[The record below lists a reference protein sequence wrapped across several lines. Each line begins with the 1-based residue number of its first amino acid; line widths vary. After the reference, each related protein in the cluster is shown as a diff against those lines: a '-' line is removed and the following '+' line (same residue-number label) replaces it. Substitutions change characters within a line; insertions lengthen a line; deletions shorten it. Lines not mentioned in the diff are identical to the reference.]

1 MMFFLFVALA
11 VAFGS
16 VSVTAAPACN
26 RTWALANDNVYFI
39 TTTHPFIYI
48 EDSDVES
55 QYISIISKLFLNR
68 FESYLKT
75 TYTFTAAL
83 AAAQAARLTVRSSKI
98 QSETN
103 MTIYV
108 IHINQP
114 NVTCTCTST
123 PCTNCATTPT
133 AWNSQSKSGITG
145 ALNTFLGTGVN
156 VPDYMFAMITYC
168 WDKYSTSGPLT
179 VQATAQQYE
188 CPILSSSSIPSL
200 ANAVVSYTTRNY
212 SDFAVLSSPTTVTAG
227 KVPIGTYATI
237 TGCTNGYAPIVTH
250 NYWDFICGHP
260 YGPNVVANGWNVPSE
275 AQQYCQKACSPLPA
289 NATYTVSYGSLSG
302 PYFTNAT
309 ASVTCATG
317 YGFADVSAPKILTCV
332 DGSWTGFASLGKCVS
347 CCSALPSVAN
357 GKWKRTTC
365 SVNNINNGTCLVPG
379 DSIELACDGNFHANG
394 STTTVCLPDGT
405 WGTNLGTCGCG
416 SLTPTPN
423 HGHFTYSPVDSNG
436 FYQANTIATVTCD
449 TNYTTTTGS
458 TTATCTNG
466 AWVGVGSLSNCTECC
481 ETALP
486 VEANGKWS
494 TTTTMTQSCYTPNVA
509 VTLTCNA
516 NSAASPAAYTTINCV
531 IGQGWPAIGGAGSN
545 QRATCKSA
553 VCTKLPDLIHGNITY
568 SSENGDGTIP
578 SGSTATVSCIDPAVP
593 STNPA
598 PVTTATCLSTGQ
610 WDTQTLTDCL
620 LTCPPLTR
628 SDTVFE
634 YYPAAGAQLNGAV
647 AIISCAPDFGLA
659 KNGSTNVTCTN
670 GIWVEESDLA
680 SCIPCCSGTRPS
692 DGNGQWG
699 EDGTCYL
706 PGDSISLVCDEDFRA
721 NSSATK
727 TTTCS
732 PDGSWDTT
740 DLAKCGCPPIEMV
753 YENGTISYIPSAT
766 NNAYQSNT
774 IATVECS
781 NGFGLPDPMVA
792 LATCVEGQWTAT
804 PAADVCKPCCEQPSE
819 PDNGMWNVTKQCH
832 FELDTVNLICS
843 ENFHSNGIA
852 VITCQANQTWTDGD
866 SCGCPSLTW
875 PNGTFAFVP
884 DQTNNLYQ
892 SNTDATLICD
902 AGFSNSSAKL
912 VALCVN
918 GEWDTTGLSE
928 CEKCCATTLPT
939 VENGEWSTTTA
950 NCYTST
956 ENITL
961 TCEEGYTPSDQALAS
976 IHCDDAEQSWP
987 ESDGLPGFQRA
998 TCVPVL
1004 CDKFSELLYAN
1015 VTYSNGETTND
1026 TVPFGT
1032 TATVTCFSDAAEVP
1046 GLISTAICQ
1055 PDGKWNVSLLNDCQP
1070 ACPPL
1075 TRDDTSFTYYP
1086 AGALHLSGAV
1096 ALASCDEGYGL
1107 QSSNGSAFATC
1118 TDGSWNEESLAA
1130 CVPCCSKPPVDVNGV
1145 WGDCDN
1151 STCYLPGASISLMC
1165 NDDFHISGAT
1175 TTTTC
1180 RDDGSWNTN
1189 NLAVCGCKELTQTS
1203 GSFVYSPPLSDGYA
1217 QSNTI
1222 ATLSCNSNYAKK
1234 DLSKVNVTC
1243 VNGEWSGL
1251 ATLTTCE
1258 KCCRTN
1264 PPSVGF
1270 AQGSWSPSAQSCFS
1284 IYESTTLTCDN
1295 NTYPLTPS
1303 KTSITCKFASN
1314 GNGYWPDDVLP
1325 LFNPGRSSCAPIIC
1339 GAIKPILR
1347 PYSTVAVTHD
1357 IRVGSVATVTCK
1369 SNTTPN
1375 PSAPSTAT
1383 CVATGPKTGEWQPS
1397 SNLPDCLRC
1406 CQAVPTTPNGVWDQL
1421 TSFPEVVKKCFVKDD
1436 VVSLMCNDGFDANG
1450 TKITAKCLSNGKWET
1465 GLASCGCPAIET
1477 VFTNGTL
1484 SYSTESASGAYEAN
1498 TAVTLIC
1505 NSGSG
1510 LKTPQVAYCINGA
1523 WNNTLTDTCE
1533 ACCNGVPNDKN
1544 GEWSSE
1550 TCSLDNTCALPGDTI
1565 VLKCNENFHSNGTT
1579 TATCLDDLSWG
1590 TDLGTCGCPPI
1601 NETFINGS
1609 LSYSPDT
1616 ETANG
1621 AFEANAVATL
1631 ICNSGFGLRT
1641 PQVAFCING
1650 AWNNSLT
1657 DTCEA
1662 CCNGV
1667 PNDKNGEWSSETCSL
1682 DNTCS
1687 LPGDAIVLK
1696 CNENFHSNGTTSAT
1710 CLDDLSWGTDL
1721 GSCGCKELP
1730 QMNSS
1735 FVYSPPLSDGYAQA
1749 NTIATLSCDANFAK
1763 KDTSKVTVTC
1773 VNGEWTGLESLTTCE
1788 RCCASSPPSVLLAQ
1802 GSWSPSAQSCFS
1814 EYESTTLTCDNNT
1827 YPSSSSLTSI
1837 TCKFASNGNGYWP
1850 EDFPFNKA
1858 NRSSC
1863 TPIFCPASVSSLI
1876 RFYSTL
1882 QASHDIR
1889 VGSVATVTCN
1899 ADATPNPS
1907 APSTATCV
1915 ATGPKT
1921 GKWEPTSNLPDCL
1934 PCCKDLPVVANGKW
1948 GQVESFPE
1956 DVKKCYANG
1965 DVVSLLCDDNF
1976 HTSGSKTILKCGTS
1990 ILTPRNWN
1998 ASGAAKCGCS
2008 DLTAPSAANVA
2019 GVSYSPANVA
2029 GFYESNTIA
2038 TLKCSTGYA
2047 VPATKTYKASCVSGV
2062 WNGSFSSSTCLKC
2075 CSTTLPTD
2083 PVGVWAVT
2091 GAVAAADA
2099 SCNLPTTTITLT
2111 CNYGFK
2117 TSGAATAS
2125 CKADGTWGTGLGTCV
2140 LKTCTPLTV
2149 ASGTVTYTNLIS
2161 GNVPVES
2168 VATQKCFRNSRP
2180 AGAVVTSTC
2189 TNSGWSPA
2197 TLSGCTPCPDA
2208 SWTYLAATKKCY
2220 KFVNTKVASATAE
2233 VLCNNYGS
2241 GGHLAAINSATER
2254 TAITAIQV
2262 ATAAASIEYWIGA
2275 NMIADGTNYF
2285 NRDGTPASYLPWGSG
2300 EPNKNGEVVVLV
2312 GSDNNWYDFAITPT
2326 PIFPFMCELPVDQV

>member
-75 TYTFTAAL
+75 TYTITAAL

-103 MTIYV
+103 MTVYV
-108 IHINQP
+108 IQINQP
-114 NVTCTCTST
+114 NVTCKCTST

-179 VQATAQQYE
+179 VQATGQQYE

-250 NYWDFICGHP
+250 NYWDLICGHP

-309 ASVTCATG
+309 ALVICATG

-332 DGSWTGFASLGKCVS
+332 DG
-347 CCSALPSVAN
+347 CSALPSVPN

-379 DSIELACDGNFHANG
+379 DSIELACDGNYHANG
-394 STTTVCLPDGT
+394 STTAVCLPDGT

-416 SLTPTPN
+416 SLTLAPN
-423 HGHFTYSPVDSNG
+423 HGDFTYSPVDSNG

-466 AWVGVGSLSNCTECC
+466 AWVGVGSLSSCTECC

-494 TTTTMTQSCYTPNVA
+494 TTTTMTQSCYTPDVA

-516 NSAASPAAYTTINCV
+516 NSAASPAAYTSINCV
-531 IGQGWPAIGGAGSN
+531 IGQGWPVIGGAGSN

-634 YYPAAGAQLNGAV
+634 YYPAAGAHLNGAV

-659 KNGSTNVTCTN
+659 KNGSTSVTCTD

-706 PGDSISLVCDEDFRA
+706 PGESISLVCDEDFRA

-740 DLAKCGCPPIEMV
+740 DLAKCGCPPIETV
-753 YENGTISYIPSAT
+753 YENGTISYIPAAT

-781 NGFGLPDPMVA
+781 DGFGLPDPTVA
-792 LATCVEGQWTAT
+792 VATCVEGQWTAI
-804 PAADVCKPCCEQPSE
+804 PAADVCKPCCKQPSE

-832 FELDTVNLICS
+832 FELDTVNLICK

-918 GEWDTTGLSE
+918 GEWDTTSLSE

-961 TCEEGYTPSDQALAS
+961 MCQEGYTPSDQALAS

-998 TCVPVL
+998 TCVPVQ

-1015 VTYSNGETTND
+1015 VTYSNGDTTND
-1026 TVPFGT
+1026 MVPFGT

-1075 TRDDTSFTYYP
+1075 TRNDTSFMYYP
-1086 AGALHLSGAV
+1086 VGALHLSGAV
-1096 ALASCDEGYGL
+1096 ALALCDEGYGML
-1107 QSSNGSAFATC
+1107 SSNGSAFATC
-1118 TDGSWNEESLAA
+1118 TDGSWKEESLAA
-1130 CVPCCSKPPVDVNGV
+1130 CVPCCSKPPVDINGV

-1175 TTTTC
+1175 KITTC
-1180 RDDGSWNTN
+1180 GDDGSWNTN

-1217 QSNTI
+1217 QANTI
-1222 ATLSCNSNYAKK
+1222 ATLSCDANYAKK
-1234 DLSKVNVTC
+1234 DMSKVTVTC
-1243 VNGEWSGL
+1243 VNGEWSKL
-1251 ATLTTCE
+1251 AMLTTCE
-1258 KCCRTN
+1258 KFLCGSITPAETRSSSNLLLTN
-1264 PPSVGF
+1264 GYKVGSVVTV
-1270 AQGSWSPSAQSCFS
+1270 SCFS
-1284 IYESTTLTCDN
+1284 NATQ
-1295 NTYPLTPS
+1295 
-1303 KTSITCKFASN
+1303 N
-1314 GNGYWPDDVLP
+1314 G
-1325 LFNPGRSSCAPIIC
+1325 
-1339 GAIKPILR
+1339 
-1347 PYSTVAVTHD
+1347 
-1357 IRVGSVATVTCK
+1357 
-1369 SNTTPN
+1369 
-1375 PSAPSTAT
+1375 SAASTAT
-1383 CVATGPKTGEWQPS
+1383 CVATGPTNGEWQPS
-1397 SNLPDCLRC
+1397 ANLPDCLLC
-1406 CQAVPTTPNGVWDQL
+1406 CQAVPATPNGVWDQL
-1421 TSFPEVVKKCFVKDD
+1421 TSFPEVVKKCFVEDD
-1436 VVSLMCNDGFDANG
+1436 VVSLMCNGGFDANG
-1450 TKITAKCLSNGKWET
+1450 AKKTAKCLSNGTWET

-1477 VFTNGTL
+1477 LFTNGTL

-1533 ACCNGVPNDKN
+1533 ACCNDVPDDKN
-1544 GEWSSE
+1544 GEWSSAM
-1550 TCSLDNTCALPGDTI
+1550 CSLDNTCVLPGDT
-1565 VLKCNENFHSNGTT
+1565 V
-1579 TATCLDDLSWG
+1579 
-1590 TDLGTCGCPPI
+1590 
-1601 NETFINGS
+1601 
-1609 LSYSPDT
+1609 
-1616 ETANG
+1616 
-1621 AFEANAVATL
+1621 
-1631 ICNSGFGLRT
+1631 
-1641 PQVAFCING
+1641 
-1650 AWNNSLT
+1650 
-1657 DTCEA
+1657 
-1662 CCNGV
+1662 
-1667 PNDKNGEWSSETCSL
+1667 
-1682 DNTCS
+1682 
-1687 LPGDAIVLK
+1687 VLK

-1730 QMNSS
+1730 QVNSS

-1749 NTIATLSCDANFAK
+1749 NTIATLSCDVNFAK
-1763 KDTSKVTVTC
+1763 NDMSKVTVTC
-1773 VNGEWTGLESLTTCE
+1773 VNGKWTGLESLTTCE
-1788 RCCASSPPSVLLAQ
+1788 KCCASSPPSVLLAQ

-1827 YPSSSSLTSI
+1827 YPLTPSKTSI
-1837 TCKFASNGNGYWP
+1837 TCKFYPNNTGYWP
-1850 EDFPFNKA
+1850 SDVKPLPVPD
-1858 NRSSC
+1858 RSSC
-1863 TPIFCPASVSSLI
+1863 LPIICELITPISLL
-1876 RFYSTL
+1876 RPYSTL
-1882 QASHDIR
+1882 QATHDIR

-1907 APSTATCV
+1907 APSTATCI

-1921 GKWEPTSNLPDCL
+1921 GEWQPTSNLPDCL
-1934 PCCKDLPVVANGKW
+1934 PCCKDLPVVANGNW

-1976 HTSGSKTILKCGTS
+1976 HTSGSKTTLKCGTS

-1998 ASGAAKCGCS
+1998 TSGAATCGCS
-2008 DLTAPSAANVA
+2008 NLPAPSAANVA
-2019 GVSYSPANVA
+2019 GVSYFPPSLA

-2038 TLKCSTGYA
+2038 TLKCSAGYA
-2047 VPATKTYKASCVSGV
+2047 VPAAKTYKASCVSGV

-2083 PVGVWAVT
+2083 PVGVWAIA

-2117 TSGAATAS
+2117 TSGTATAS

-2140 LKTCTPLTV
+2140 LKTCTPLTI
-2149 ASGTVTYTNLIS
+2149 ASGTVAYTNLIS

-2168 VATQKCFRNSRP
+2168 GATQKCFRNSRP
-2180 AGAVVTSTC
+2180 AGVVVTSTC
-2189 TNSGWSPA
+2189 TDSGWSPA

-2241 GGHLAAINSATER
+2241 GGHLAAINSANER
-2254 TAITAIQV
+2254 TAITAIQL

-2326 PIFPFMCELPVDQV
+2326 PIFPFICELPVDQV